1 MRDLHSRKNSDYA
14 GGSESKP
21 LGNFERVS
29 IITKLYPGM
38 DWDSP
43 FGVAL
48 IYMLKQL
55 DAALVLRST
64 KRESVTGEPVGS
76 RLKDIANY
84 AVIAMVLEEEERG
97 QTPKERGPLTT
108 ALHESELIRK

>member
-1 MRDLHSRKNSDYA
+1 MSALHEKKNSDYA

-29 IITKLYPGM
+29 AICRGYPGM

-43 FGVAL
+43 FGVAF

-84 AVIAMVLEEEERG
+84 AVIAMVLEEEER
-97 QTPKERGPLTT
+97 
-108 ALHESELIRK
+108 